1 MDFTTEQIP
10 SLTCGCGNIIKDL
23 SEETGRQI

>member
-1 MDFTTEQIP
+1 MGFTTAQIP
-10 SLTCGCGNIIKDL
+10 SLACGCGNIKDL